1 MKKLI
6 STNPA
11 KNYEVIGQIDI
22 STDKEIK
29 EKVELANEAKLA
41 WKEFSIKK
49 RIEFLKPIYEEFKK
63 RKDEFS
69 LLITKEMG
77 KPITEAGIDGFL
89 EE

>member
-41 WKEFSIKK
+41 WKEFGIKK